1 MTTNITGNNTQ
12 PTAELFIKI
21 AISNWEI
28 QNSRLNKLLAKLTDD
43 QLLTQT
49 APGRNS
55 GLYILGH
62 LTAVND
68 GMFTLLELGERL
80 YPELEPVF
88 IKNPDNSGIEKPSVT
103 QVREYWNA
111 MSTLLKQKMDVM
123 QPQDWFTKHSAI
135 SAEDFEKEPHRN
147 KLNILINRTNHQSYH
162 LGQLVYLNDKE
173 SA

>member
-1 MTTNITGNNTQ
+1 MSTNITGNNTQ
-12 PTAELFIKI
+12 PTAELFVKM
-21 AISNWEI
+21 AMSNWEI
-28 QNSRLNKLLAKLTDD
+28 QNSRLNKLLAKLTDN
-43 QLLTQT
+43 QLFTKT

-68 GMFTLLELGERL
+68 SMFPLLELGERL
-80 YPELEPVF
+80 YPELEPIF
-88 IKNPDNSGIEKPSVT
+88 IRNPDNSGIEKPLIT
-103 QVREYWNA
+103 AIKEYWNT
-111 MSTLLKQKMDVM
+111 MSTLLQQKMDAM
-123 QPQDWFTKHSAI
+123 QPHDWFTRHSAV

-162 LGQLVYLNDKE
+162 LGQLIYLNDKE

>member
-1 MTTNITGNNTQ
+1 MSTNTTGNSTQ
-12 PTAELFIKI
+12 PTAELFVKM
-21 AISNWEI
+21 AMSNWEI
-28 QNSRLNKLLAKLTDD
+28 QNTRLNKLLDKLTDE
-43 QLLTQT
+43 QLLAQT

-68 GMFTLLELGERL
+68 SIFTLLELGERL
-80 YPELEPVF
+80 YPELEPIF
-88 IKNPDNSGIEKPSVT
+88 IRNPDNSGIEKPSITAVK
-103 QVREYWNA
+103 EYWNT
-111 MSTLLKQKMDVM
+111 MSALLKQKMDAM
-123 QPQDWFTKHSAI
+123 HTQDWFTKHSAI

-162 LGQLVYLNDKE
+162 LGQLIYLNDKE